1 MINGP
6 IKLWIWG
13 TVPDPVG
20 GVAVFCQ
27 RLIESKLVPI
37 AGLIDPYFAR
47 RKDRVDVEHIT
58 PRKLGFLHRIKAILH
73 LRKIHDQP
81 LFINGSRPQSLLIF
95 APLLLCRTAATCLLL
110 HHGDLRGAYRRLGPM
125 QPIIARAMKRM
136 DQILCLSTD
145 QENFYTE
152 IGISKT
158 KIALV
163 NSHISPPAAYTSP
176 ILSDQA
182 QKALAWMKQRAGPVI
197 IGSGSAQPFYHHDW
211 PLDVISQQMGKD
223 NPARYILCCYGPQTE
238 HLELL
243 KAACE
248 EEANAHLCFG
258 LRPDEFNQLLAAADI
273 YVRPTSIDSFG
284 IAIHDAMGMG
294 LQVIASD
301 VCERPY
307 GTALHKFGDKKAFT
321 ALLLDMI
328 DQPEQPA
335 KMAGHKGIQSAEDR
349 PSIANILNMFLGRAA
364 VNSLDARFRPD

>member
-27 RLIESKLVPI
+27 RLIESNLVPI

-58 PRKLGFLHRIKAILH
+58 PQRPGYLHRIKAILH
-73 LRKIHDQP
+73 LRKIHNQP

-158 KIALV
+158 KLALV
-163 NSHISPPAAYTSP
+163 NSHISAPAARTP
-176 ILSDQA
+176 IILSDQA
-182 QKALAWMKQRAGPVI
+182 QQALAWIKQSAGPVI
-197 IGSGSAQPFYHHDW
+197 IGSGYAQPFYHHDW
-211 PLDVISQQMGKD
+211 PLDVIARQAGKD
-223 NPARYILCCYGPQTE
+223 SNARYLLCCYGPQTE
-238 HLELL
+238 HLEML

-248 EEANAHLCFG
+248 QVDNARLCFG
-258 LRPDEFNQLLAAADI
+258 LRPDEFGQLLAAADI

-301 VCERPY
+301 ACERPN
-307 GTALHKFGDKKAFT
+307 GTALHKSGDKKAFST
-321 ALLLDMI
+321 ILLDSI
-328 DQPEQPA
+328 GKPDQA
-335 KMAGHKGIQSAEDR
+335 TKMAQHSGIQDAEKR
-349 PSIANILNMFLGRAA
+349 PSIANILNMFLGQA
-364 VNSLDARFRPD
+364 VSNSLDARFRPD